1 MGSDPGCTVVAPAG
15 RRSEASSALDDVSQ
29 NTDPAA
35 IAAERATAFR
45 IGGCRRE
52 LGTSSIGVLRPGEVR
67 HSAYAGFDPYARD
80 VDTLGGVKLTVLG
93 GSGAFPVPDMGCSGY
108 LVEEAG
114 FRLLIDPGYGIAGEL
129 MRLLPATELDAV
141 YVTHRHP
148 DHCADLN
155 PLLRA
160 RAMAD
165 EPAATPLPIY
175 APPDALQ
182 VVLALDRPGMLDEAY
197 ELHEFGIGDAWELG
211 PLRLETR
218 ELPHYVPNAA
228 VRLSGSA
235 GSIVYTGDGG
245 PSPALVELAEGA
257 DLLVAE
263 ATHID
268 EPSPEVAGL
277 LSDAGAVGRQAATAR
292 VGELMLTHL
301 WPGDDPELAIQ
312 RAGQTYG
319 GPICVARPGVTVEVD
334 GAV

>member
-1 MGSDPGCTVVAPAG
+1 M
-15 RRSEASSALDDVSQ
+15 
-29 NTDPAA
+29 
-35 IAAERATAFR
+35 
-45 IGGCRRE
+45 
-52 LGTSSIGVLRPGEVR
+52 
-67 HSAYAGFDPYARD
+67 
-80 VDTLGGVKLTVLG
+80 LG

-129 MRLLPATELDAV
+129 MRLLPVTELDAV
-141 YVTHRHP
+141 YVSHRHP

-165 EPAATPLPIY
+165 EPPATPLPIY
-175 APPDALQ
+175 APPDALE
-182 VVLALDRPGMLDEAY
+182 VVLALDRPGMLEAAY
-197 ELHEFGIGDAWELG
+197 GLHEFGMGDAWELG

-245 PSPALVELAEGA
+245 PSPALVDLAEGA

-268 EPSPEVAGL
+268 ELPPDVAGL
-277 LSDAGAVGRQAATAR
+277 LSDAGAVGRQAAAAG
-292 VGELMLTHL
+292 VGQLMLTHL
-301 WPGDDPELAIQ
+301 WPGDDPEASVR
-312 RAGQTYG
+312 RAGQAYG
-319 GPICVARPGVTVEVD
+319 GPIRVARPGVTVAVGAALD
-334 GAV
+334 GS